1 MKWPS
6 ERPADADD
14 TPPAD
19 PYEVA
24 RAMALRHLD
33 RRDLTV
39 AELRAKLGARGVDE
53 EVAEAVVGRF
63 VEVGLLDDRRYAER
77 YAVSRQS
84 LRSLSRTSVRR
95 ELHRKGVDAEVVA
108 EATAS
113 LDDESEYQAAHE
125 FGERRLRGLAR
136 HPREVQYRRVA
147 AALARKGFSPSLV
160 HRVLAELMSDFPA
173 ESATE

>member
-6 ERPADADD
+6 EPPADADD

-24 RAMALRHLD
+24 RTLALRYLD

-39 AELRAKLGARGVDE
+39 AELKTKLGDRGVDD
-53 EVAEAVVGRF
+53 EVAEAVVRRF

-84 LRSLSRTSVRR
+84 LRSLSRTNVRR

-113 LDDESEYQAAHE
+113 LDDESEYRAAHE
-125 FGERRLRGLAR
+125 FGERRLRGLSR
-136 HPREVQYRRVA
+136 HPRDVQYRRVG

-160 HRVLAELMSDFPA
+160 HRVLGELLSDFPA
-173 ESATE
+173 DPAAE